1 MRIPSSL
8 TIALARRH
16 LLAHP
21 GYVAAVVLTL
31 ALGIG
36 AATAMFS
43 AVNAVILSPMGVE
56 RPEQVVVGWG
66 VDPQRSSSLIE
77 LAYNDVLAVGAASPA
92 LTRTAGVSAS
102 TWPTTVEGAGEPIR
116 LQSAGVSGTFFDL
129 LQVHPALGRLLL
141 TGDDVRGGADVIVL
155 SHATWQRLFSGD
167 TSVIGRALRLDDE
180 SATIVGVAPP
190 EFDFPRG
197 TDVWRPLA
205 PVLARAAIEWRTDPF
220 ENVGILLMVGRLQPG
235 ATVPVA
241 ADQVTAAARARDAK
255 RPVPMTG
262 QRIVLEP
269 FRTHHVGPARD
280 AILALFGA
288 VIILL
293 LVACANVSGLVLS
306 QAARRAR
313 VDAVQI
319 ALGADLRNLAGQRL
333 IEATIVTIVG
343 GALGLLVSLG
353 AIRVMLAL
361 APDGIPR
368 LGAVALDGRV
378 LAFAVGIT
386 AVSLLLIA
394 LAPLRHL
401 RRLSVVEGL
410 GDGGRTSAS
419 RRAVR
424 TRGALL
430 VLQTG
435 LAVVLLVSAG
445 VLARSFEA
453 LRRID
458 VGFQSGG
465 VVTVRMDPRIPEPDV
480 RRQWM
485 DDLLATLRTRPGV
498 RAAGAVYLRPM
509 ALGPISQGT
518 WVLLEGQ
525 PNTPQQSAANP
536 VLNYQTATPDYFRA
550 MGIPLVRGRMLA
562 TTDDATAERVAL
574 VSAGTAARLW
584 PGQDPIGKRIL
595 TSSFDKSEGV
605 PASIWRRVV
614 GVVADVRYRG
624 LDQPSLDFYD
634 PAAQSPMPAGDLVV
648 RTDGNATGRAAMIID
663 AVRTSRP
670 GLVVHDVQ
678 TLDAILARAMA
689 PWRFAAWVFSLFGG
703 AAFVLALLG
712 LVSVVS
718 LDIAQRRHELAV
730 RIALGAPS
738 HAIVRRAAGTAALR
752 VSLGLACGL
761 LASSLAVTALRG
773 LLFGIHPFDWVTY
786 SGVPLVVV
794 ATAALAAA
802 VPVYGALHTNPAS
815 VLRRS

>member
-1 MRIPSSL
+1 MQIPSSL
-8 TIALARRH
+8 TLALARRH

-21 GYVAAVVLTL
+21 GYLSAVVLTL

-43 AVNAVILSPMGVE
+43 AVDAVLLSPMGVDHAD
-56 RPEQVVVGWG
+56 RVVVGWG
-66 VDPQRSSSLIE
+66 LDPERSSSLVE
-77 LAYNDVLAVGAASPA
+77 LTYNDVLAMGAASPA
-92 LTRTAGVSAS
+92 LKSAAGVSAS

-116 LQSAGVSGTFFDL
+116 LQGAGVSGTFFDIL
-129 LQVHPALGRLLL
+129 RVRPALGRLLL
-141 TGDDVRGGADVIVL
+141 PGDDVRGGADVIVL
-155 SHATWQRLFSGD
+155 SHATWQRLFNGD
-167 TSVIGRALRLDDE
+167 AGVLGKTLRLGDE
-180 SATIVGVAPP
+180 PATIVGVAPP

-197 TDVWRPLA
+197 TQVWRPLA
-205 PVLARAAIEWRTDPF
+205 PILARAAVEWRTDPF
-220 ENVGILLMVGRLQPG
+220 ENVGILLMVGRLQRG
-235 ATVPVA
+235 ATVSMA
-241 ADQVTAAARARDAK
+241 EQQVTAAARARDAK
-255 RPVPMTG
+255 RSVPLTG
-262 QRIVLEP
+262 QRIALEP
-269 FRTHHVGPARD
+269 LRTHLVGPARD
-280 AILALFGA
+280 AILALFAA
-288 VIILL
+288 VIVLL

-313 VDAVQI
+313 EDAVQI
-319 ALGADLRNLAGQRL
+319 ALGADLRSLVGQRL
-333 IEATIVTIVG
+333 IEAAIFTVAG
-343 GALGLLVSLG
+343 GALGLLVAHG
-353 AIRVMLAL
+353 AIRAMLAL
-361 APDGIPR
+361 APEGIPR
-368 LGAVALDGRV
+368 LGSVAIDGRV
-378 LAFAVGIT
+378 LAFAVVVT

-394 LAPLRHL
+394 LAPLRNL

-410 GDGGRTSAS
+410 SDGGRTSAS

-424 TRGALL
+424 ARGLLL

-435 LAVVLLVSAG
+435 LAVVLLVAAG
-445 VLARSFEA
+445 VLVRSFAA
-453 LRRID
+453 LRQLD

-465 VVTVRMDPRIPEPDV
+465 VVTVRMDPRIPEPAA

-485 DDLLATLRTRPGV
+485 DDLLATLRPRPGV

-509 ALGPISQGT
+509 ALGPIGQGT

-525 PNTPQQSAANP
+525 PNTPEQSAANP
-536 VLNYQTATPDYFRA
+536 VLNYQTATPDYFPA
-550 MGIPLVRGRMLA
+550 MGIPLLRGRLFA
-562 TTDDATAERVAL
+562 TTDNATSERVAL
-574 VSAGTAARLW
+574 VSAGAAARLW
-584 PGQDPIGKRIL
+584 PGQDPIGRRIL
-595 TSSFDKSEGV
+595 TSSFDKSDGV

-648 RTDGNATGRAAMIID
+648 RTDGDATERAAMIID
-663 AVRTSRP
+663 ALRTSRP

-678 TLDAILARAMA
+678 TLKAILARAMA

-718 LDIAQRRHELAV
+718 LDVAQRRHELAI

-738 HAIVRRAAGTAALR
+738 RAIVRGAAGTAAVR
-752 VSLGLACGL
+752 VCLGLACGL
-761 LASSLAVTALRG
+761 LASSVAVTALRG
-773 LLFGIHPFDWVTY
+773 LLFGVHPFDWVTY
-786 SGVPLVVV
+786 SGVPLLVI

-802 VPVYGALHTNPAS
+802 VPVYGALRTNPAS